1 MSWVKSGRSH
11 ELPLLTLYYELEV
24 RFNLLNNY
32 IMALIKQFSIKSTNE
47 IVEKLIPLTKE
58 EKERWNSINN
68 RMSYLRKH
76 PEEIEKLP
84 QVTSELL
91 NKWRTECG
99 MDD

>member
-1 MSWVKSGRSH
+1 
-11 ELPLLTLYYELEV
+11 
-24 RFNLLNNY
+24 
-32 IMALIKQFSIKSTNE
+32 MALIKRFSIKSTNE

-68 RMSYLRKH
+68 RMSYLREH

-99 MDD
+99 MDN